1 MSGFKNI
8 LARLAVLP
16 AVCLVALSG
25 FAARE
30 RGVSATPAEWRFS
43 NGPEFPGATGKLEK
57 TAALSGWTA
66 ISRRAAAMS
75 RPSGASTFPKRT
87 GSYSG

>member
-43 NGPEFPGATGKLEK
+43 NGPEFPGASLKK

>member
-16 AVCLVALSG
+16 AACLVALSG

-43 NGPEFPGATGKLEK
+43 SGPEFPGATGKLEK
-57 TAALSGWTA
+57 NGGALRLDGDFTKGGGYVAAF
-66 ISRRAAAMS
+66 RR
-75 RPSGASTFPKRT
+75 FD
-87 GSYSG
+87 